1 MPAWCLPAGLAAAVL
16 NWRHLAV
23 NDETKIATT
32 ASAVHARVFMAVW
45 VRNSWTWL
53 VGSSHI
59 HNFYTKLLNKKW
71 YPKINRPMS
80 PCRQSESSVQSCR
93 QIRSVVLTWKRA
105 KNCRKFR
112 AKRVPPIGST
122 QLYYWDPTY
131 RRGGE
136 RMTYSYGPSYRY
148 IYMSC
153 VHIQGRIRQL
163 WGPGLQLGWGP
174 FKASKSTWNCMS

>member
-1 MPAWCLPAGLAAAVL
+1 MWLTISFTISYPLLFLLIGTFSIIAYVHNAQQCLRDVYQPGWQQLAL
-16 NWRHLAV
+16 NWRHLVV

-122 QLYYWDPTY
+122 QKVIATS
-131 RRGGE
+131 RFRHKQK
-136 RMTYSYGPSYRY
+136 T
-148 IYMSC
+148 
-153 VHIQGRIRQL
+153 
-163 WGPGLQLGWGP
+163 
-174 FKASKSTWNCMS
+174 